1 MQTGTLGVELGL
13 SALGLGLALSDA
25 GSLFGFCGLALA
37 SISLC
42 TMLAGDLFAAVL
54 KLALTLLHPSLRAH
68 AWEHEGEK
76 SQNDQGHDN
85 DGDNGAGGHRGT
97 SLRLLGGV
105 ERKGSR
111 MAFDQTPP
119 TFDLQ
124 SHSTYSDGAL
134 APAEVVARAA
144 NAGVALLA
152 LTDHDSVDG
161 VPEALA
167 AARVKNIALV
177 PAAELSSVHDSHED
191 LHILGYAFD
200 HTDSTLLD
208 ALEDFRAD
216 RVRRIFAMADRLREL
231 GFELD
236 DASFSDHPAP
246 GRPHLADAILA
257 HPGNAQRLSDEGID
271 GKNALFPAY
280 LVPGA
285 PGYVRRSRPTVA
297 QAIDVIHAAGGLAVW
312 AHPFWDLDEP
322 LETLHV
328 FAGYGIDGVE
338 AFYPTFSAG
347 QTGQLYAAARE
358 RGLLTTGSTDF
369 HGPAHEHF
377 NRFRG
382 FELYGLEPDLG
393 RLAQ

>member
-1 MQTGTLGVELGL
+1 
-13 SALGLGLALSDA
+13 
-25 GSLFGFCGLALA
+25 
-37 SISLC
+37 
-42 TMLAGDLFAAVL
+42 
-54 KLALTLLHPSLRAH
+54 
-68 AWEHEGEK
+68 
-76 SQNDQGHDN
+76 
-85 DGDNGAGGHRGT
+85 
-97 SLRLLGGV
+97 
-105 ERKGSR
+105 
-111 MAFDQTPP
+111 MAFEQTPP

-124 SHSTYSDGAL
+124 SHSTHSDGAL
-134 APAEVVARAA
+134 APADVVARAA
-144 NAGVALLA
+144 DAGVTLLA

-177 PAAELSSVHDSHED
+177 PAAELSSVHDGHED

-200 HTDSTLLD
+200 HTDSTLLE

-236 DASFSDHPAP
+236 DAGIRAHAAP
-246 GRPHLADAILA
+246 GRPHLADALLA
-257 HPGNAQRLSDEGID
+257 HPANARRLRDEGIG
-271 GKNALFPAY
+271 GKRELFPAY

-285 PGYVRRSRPTVA
+285 PGYVRRSRPTVP

-322 LETLHV
+322 LETLRA
-328 FAGYGIDGVE
+328 FAGFGIDGVE
-338 AFYPTFSAG
+338 AFYPTFTAE
-347 QTGQLYAAARE
+347 QTAQLHATARE
-358 RGLLTTGSTDF
+358 RDLLTTGSTDF

-382 FELYGLEPDLG
+382 FELYGLEPNLG